1 MAVVAAV
8 PSHLHLTAAAMA
20 AEAAVEPTT
29 AQRTWARSQ
38 AFCDLVASPRRL
50 YHRSTRLLLLLL
62 FLMVVVP
69 SLRLMLWRELWC
81 VRLQL

>member
-1 MAVVAAV
+1 VGLVDDLRLELHASATRIQTQEGIGVGRVVVGMAAVAAV

-38 AFCDLVASPRRL
+38 AFCESG
-50 YHRSTRLLLLLL
+50 
-62 FLMVVVP
+62 
-69 SLRLMLWRELWC
+69 SLATTP
-81 VRLQL
+81 VSS